1 MRKKKSKRRLSF
13 LAATVFIVLLVL
25 GILFLLLDIK
35 EVADWLVIAAFALV
49 FIALLVELEKE
60 FRLLVRIKERFQ
72 FIYNLIKRA
81 PGYFT
86 KATPKQNWLT
96 RFSSAHPRFALCAL
110 FLVVTCIFLLPLLFQ
125 MQSAVYGLP
134 GDTWSSMWGQ
144 WWKDYAREN
153 NLDFLKV
160 SLVNAPFGLDN
171 TGFPF
176 QVLQVLAY
184 DYLYKVAGPYL
195 YRNILTLLSFFLS
208 ALFTYMLVHY
218 LTRSRLAGVVSGI
231 VFALSPYHLFHAYQH
246 LDLANIQW
254 IPLFALS
261 LVKLVSEVEH
271 YSDWKKLLKNV
282 AFCTVSYALV
292 IFESYYYGYMVAIL
306 TFSFLLI
313 YLIYRSTWKL
323 PQYHG
328 KKIAIALVL
337 TLLLVTIVVLPFIYE
352 YVKTSVAQPEGIS
365 SQKPAVYSRVYP
377 QLFFFSAH
385 LRDYCLPSVDH
396 PLWGGGVER
405 IVSKFKDYDNLF
417 ENTLFLGYLPLL
429 LTALALVRFW
439 RGGSWRNSL
448 SKKSTPPDQNL
459 RRWTFTFALLALVMV
474 IFSAPP
480 VSRVFGIPLYFPSHF
495 LHKLFPMF
503 RAYARFGILV
513 MLGVA
518 VLAGIGLTYLLQR
531 IRTAHHRSILVA
543 IIIGVVMLEFANFPP
558 YRTTRDPEMSEFYQW
573 LASQPRDVV
582 IAEYPLVSSEEPQTY
597 QYLCYQ
603 KFHQKKLLNGAM
615 LGTVYDSI
623 RKELVDISRPET
635 VSFLKSL
642 GMRYIIIHNDLY
654 LEGPIPRP
662 LQRYYSTRYQDE
674 FFPEFNKNQPPS
686 IEEESGLKLV
696 WFSGELSAYE
706 VTAKPLPL
714 ILAYHMNIGE
724 EEDWGEEGLWRWME
738 NNGEIIL
745 LNTTTNSLT
754 AELEFKAGSFHIDRH
769 LEIYLN
775 NKLMANTVV
784 NTGGMK
790 EIELPAISLKPGIN
804 FLRLYTTEGAQNI
817 DQVLQSG
824 DFRDVSICLSP
835 LQIILK

>member
-1 MRKKKSKRRLSF
+1 MRKKKSNRRLLS
-13 LAATVFIVLLVL
+13 LGTKVFIVLLLLGVL
-25 GILFLLLDIK
+25 FFLLNK
-35 EVADWLVIAAFALV
+35 EDVADWLVVAAFGLV
-49 FIALLVELEKE
+49 FIALLVELERE
-60 FRLLVRIKERFQ
+60 FHLLVRIKESFQ
-72 FIYNLIKRA
+72 FIYNLIRKA
-81 PGYFT
+81 PSYFT

-96 RFSSAHPRFALCAL
+96 RFSSAHPRFAICAL

-125 MQSAVYGLP
+125 MRSAVYGLP
-134 GDTWSSMWGQ
+134 GDTWSSMWWQ

-153 NLDFLKV
+153 NLDFLRV

-176 QVLQVLAY
+176 QVLQILAY
-184 DYLYKVAGPYL
+184 DYLYKAAGPYL

-218 LTRSRLAGVVSGI
+218 LTRSRLAGAVSGV
-231 VFALSPYHLFHAYQH
+231 VFALAPYHLFHAYQH

-261 LVKLVSEVEH
+261 LVKLVSEVES

-292 IFESYYYGYMVAIL
+292 IFENYYYGYMVAI
-306 TFSFLLI
+306 FSLIFLLI

-323 PQYHG
+323 PLYHG
-328 KKIAIALVL
+328 KKVAIALVL
-337 TLLLVTIVVLPFIYE
+337 TLLLVTIVVLPFIYG
-352 YVKTSVAQPEGIS
+352 YVKTFAAQPEGIS
-365 SQKPAVYSRVYP
+365 SQKPTAYSRAYP

-385 LRDYCLPSVDH
+385 LRDYYLPPVDH
-396 PLWGGGVER
+396 PLWGGGVAR

-429 LTALALVRFW
+429 LTAFALVRFW
-439 RGGSWRNSL
+439 KGGSWRNSPN
-448 SKKSTPPDQNL
+448 KKTPLPDQNL

-474 IFSAPP
+474 VFSAHP
-480 VSRVFGIPLYFPSHF
+480 VSRFFGIPVYFPSHL

-503 RAYARFGILV
+503 RVYARFGILV
-513 MLGVA
+513 MLCVA
-518 VLAGIGLTYLLQR
+518 VLTGIGLAYLLQR

-558 YRTTRDPEMSEFYQW
+558 YRTTRDPEVSEFYQW
-573 LASQPRDVV
+573 LAAQPQDVV
-582 IAEYPLVSSEEPQTY
+582 IAEYPLVSFEEPQTY
-597 QYLCYQ
+597 QYLSYQ
-603 KFHQKKLLNGAM
+603 KFHQKRLFNGAV

-635 VSFLKSL
+635 VSILESL
-642 GMRYIIIHNDLY
+642 GVRYIIIHKDLY

-686 IEEESGLKLV
+686 IEEKSGLKLV
-696 WFSGELSAYE
+696 WFSSELSAYE
-706 VTAKPLPL
+706 VTAKPSPL

-738 NNGEIIL
+738 NNGEIL
-745 LNTTTNSLT
+745 LFNTTNNPLSTKV
-754 AELEFKAGSFHIDRH
+754 EFKAGSFHIDRH

-775 NKLMANTVV
+775 NKLITTILV
-784 NTGGMK
+784 NTARMK
-790 EIELPAISLKPGIN
+790 EIELPAISLKPGMN
-804 FLRLYTTEGAQNI
+804 FLRLYAPEGTQNI

-824 DFRDVSICLSP
+824 DLRDVSICLSP
-835 LQIILK
+835 LRIILK

>member
-1 MRKKKSKRRLSF
+1 MSKKKSNRELLS
-13 LAATVFIVLLVL
+13 LAATVFVVLLAV
-25 GILFLLLDIK
+25 GFIFLLLDMEK
-35 EVADWLVIAAFALV
+35 VADWLVIAAFSLV
-49 FIALLVELEKE
+49 FVALLIELERE
-60 FRLLVRIKERFQ
+60 LRLLGKTKESLQ
-72 FIYNLIKRA
+72 LIYNLIRRI

-86 KATPKQNWLT
+86 KAIPQQNWLT
-96 RFSSAHPRFALCAL
+96 RFSSAHPRLALCSL
-110 FLVVTCIFLLPLLFQ
+110 FLVVTFIFLLPLLFQ
-125 MQSAVYGLP
+125 MRSAVYGLP
-134 GDTWSSMWGQ
+134 GDTWSSMWWQ

-218 LTRSRLAGVVSGI
+218 LTRSRLAGVVSGV

-261 LVKLVSEVEH
+261 LVKLVSEVEL
-271 YSDWKKLLKNV
+271 YSDWKKLLKNA

-292 IFESYYYGYMVAIL
+292 VFENYYYGYMVAIFTL
-306 TFSFLLI
+306 SFLLI

-323 PQYHG
+323 PQYRG
-328 KKIAIALVL
+328 KEIAMALVL
-337 TLLLVTIVVLPFIYE
+337 TLLLVTIAVLPFVYG
-352 YVKTSVAQPEGIS
+352 YVKTFAAQPEGIS

-385 LRDYCLPSVDH
+385 LKDYYLPPVDH

-448 SKKSTPPDQNL
+448 DKKSTPPDQNL
-459 RRWTFTFALLALVMV
+459 RRWTFTFALLALMMV

-480 VSRVFGIPLYFPSHF
+480 VSRFFGIPLYFPSHL

-503 RAYARFGILV
+503 RVYARFGMLV
-513 MLGVA
+513 MLCVA
-518 VLAGIGLTYLLQR
+518 VLAGIGLTYFLQR

-558 YRTTRDPEMSEFYQW
+558 YRTTRDPEMPEFYHW
-573 LASQPRDVV
+573 LASQPQDVV
-582 IAEYPLVSSEEPQTY
+582 VAEYPLVSFEEPQTY
-597 QYLCYQ
+597 QYLSYQ
-603 KFHQKKLLNGAM
+603 KFHQKRLFNGAV

-635 VSFLKSL
+635 VSILKSL
-642 GMRYIIIHNDLY
+642 GVRYVIIHKNLY

-662 LQRYYSTRYQDE
+662 IKRYYSTRYQDE
-674 FFPEFNKNQPPS
+674 FFPGFNKNQPPS

-696 WFSGELSAYE
+696 WFSSELSAYE
-706 VTAKPLPL
+706 VTAKPSPL
-714 ILAYHMNIGE
+714 ILAYHINIGE

-738 NNGEIIL
+738 NNGEILL
-745 LNTTTNSLT
+745 LNTTPNPLT
-754 AELEFKAGSFHIDRH
+754 AELKFKVGSFHIDRH

-775 NKLMANTVV
+775 NKLIAKTVV
-784 NTGGMK
+784 NTTRMK
-790 EIELPAISLKPGIN
+790 EIELPSISLKPGIN
-804 FLRLYTTEGAQNI
+804 FLRLYTPEGALNI

-835 LQIILK
+835 LQTILK